1 MKTNNKGWK
10 DIRLYQ
16 LQEINSLPEFEDK
29 LDMMIEYLSIL
40 LNVDVPHIENMPMK
54 DLMAEFSKW
63 DFLNVLPK
71 EKEIKIIKIDG
82 KKFGLI
88 KFDEMS
94 FAQLV
99 DIEEYI
105 NDGGVI
111 KNLHKIL
118 SVLYLPIDRYNILTK
133 KYTLKSYEPSEEIQK
148 GFLTLD
154 MSILY
159 PVALFFYRIV
169 QVYLKTLVSS
179 LAKSKMTNLKEMI
192 LKEEE
197 LSQVQRQMLLT
208 ELEKFGTGMD

>member
-1 MKTNNKGWK
+1 MKTNKKSWK
-10 DIRLYQ
+10 DVKLYQ
-16 LQEINSLPEFEDK
+16 LQEINSLPQFEDK
-29 LDMMIEYLSIL
+29 IDMMVEYLSIL
-40 LNVDVPHIENMPMK
+40 LNVDTEEIENMPVK
-54 DLMAEFSKW
+54 DLMVEFSKW
-63 DFLNVLPK
+63 DFLNVLPQQK
-71 EKEIKIIKIDG
+71 KIDIIKIDG

-118 SVLYLPIDRYNILTK
+118 SVIYLPIDKYNFLTK
-133 KYTLKSYEPSEEIQK
+133 KYTLKKYEPSEQIQN

-159 PVALFFYRIV
+159 PVALFFYHIV
-169 QVYLKTLVSS
+169 RTYLKTLVSS
-179 LAKSKMTNLKEMI
+179 FHKTKMEEMRKMI
-192 LKEEE
+192 LNEEGLSKIEKQKLLIE
-197 LSQVQRQMLLT
+197 LGKL
-208 ELEKFGTGMD
+208 GTGME